1 MKYRAVMK
9 FVANRNSLIKVY
21 KESTSVLT
29 VKEWVTKTEYR
40 VTSPEDDLLVGR
52 SNCRRKISIIWTILF
67 RTITSL
73 MDYLKNNNK

>member
-1 MKYRAVMK
+1 MDKIKYRAVMK

-40 VTSPEDDLLVGR
+40 EDDLLVGR